1 MNIVEVAIILRAGP
15 GGVPLILAR
24 IQNHRLL
31 RDALGQAITAAEYR
45 ADHGGGDPF
54 AAVAARQEVEI
65 LRGLLAHVGEA
76 SSALVM

>member
-24 IQNHRLL
+24 INNHRLL
-31 RDALGQAITAAEYR
+31 RDALDQAIVAAERR
-45 ADHGGGDPF
+45 AGHDGGDPF

>member
-24 IQNHRLL
+24 VQNHRLL
-31 RDALGQAITAAEYR
+31 RDALGQAIAAAEHR
-45 ADHGGGDPF
+45 ADDDGGDPF

-65 LRGLLAHVGEA
+65 LRGLLVHVGETQM
-76 SSALVM
+76 VM